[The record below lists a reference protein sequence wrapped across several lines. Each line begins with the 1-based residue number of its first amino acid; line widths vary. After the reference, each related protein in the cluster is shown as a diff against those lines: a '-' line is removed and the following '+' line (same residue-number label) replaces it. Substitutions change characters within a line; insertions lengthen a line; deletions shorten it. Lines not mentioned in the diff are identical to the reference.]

1 LLGEQIRKKIGTGCL
16 SGPNTGYIRC
26 YEENLADVPFAFRLT
41 IFYKDRV
48 QYLGIQI
55 FAFNWGFNFKFEFP
69 ADCRNAVDLSAD
81 LCGGDHDLSGLNQC
95 ENSVSTGRRG
105 ASLCILFFKYTN
117 HLNNSFLQIEFRPMY
132 STFQDAIWSSF
143 QQNS

>member
-81 LCGGDHDLSGLNQC
+81 LCGGDPDFFGEPLN
-95 ENSVSTGRRG
+95 
-105 ASLCILFFKYTN
+105 L
-117 HLNNSFLQIEFRPMY
+117 
-132 STFQDAIWSSF
+132 
-143 QQNS
+143 